1 MTKWRYELARP
12 AKPDLK
18 AEALIK
24 FVEANPGMTAT
35 MIARCLGR
43 NPGTVSSAL
52 HKLVKAHRLSKIKSK
67 GMVGGK
73 VEAWRYH
80 EDVAKAAV
88 NAVMETTT

>member
-1 MTKWRYELARP
+1 MTKWRYQLAKP
-12 AKPDLK
+12 EKPDLK

-24 FVEANPGMTAT
+24 FVESNPGLTAT

-52 HKLVKAHRLSKIKSK
+52 FKLVKAHRLSKVMSR
-67 GMVGGK
+67 GMRGGK